1 MSRYLRYLHVVKASF
16 MSAIIYPMG
25 TFFTLIGNLVYIT
38 VVFFLWHSIYSGQ
51 DTLHGMTFNQT
62 FIYLTLAG
70 SVLILFKTY
79 TDWAISS
86 RILDGSIVTDLIK
99 PLDFQAQ
106 TFAGALG
113 FALVNGVL
121 ITLPSLVLMFVF
133 FHGSFPIGINIL
145 FFPISLGLAFVMSF
159 CLDYVVGLTSFYTQS
174 LWGISITKEVIV
186 SVLSGA
192 LIPLAFFPVGWQR
205 VLQLLPFQAIYSIPL
220 LIATSSQLQIADYF
234 QLLLVQIAW
243 TIVFLVLTRLFFNR
257 AIRVLVVNGG

>member
-1 MSRYLRYLHVVKASF
+1 VRRYLGYFHIVKASF
-16 MSAIIYPMG
+16 MASIVYPVG

-38 VVFFLWHSIYSGQ
+38 VVFFLWHSIYSGA

-79 TDWAISS
+79 TDWALSS
-86 RILDGSIVTDLIK
+86 RIIDGSIVSDLIK
-99 PLDFQAQ
+99 PLDFQVQ
-106 TFAGALG
+106 TFAQSLG
-113 FALVNGVL
+113 FALGNGVL
-121 ITLPSLVLMFVF
+121 ITLPSLLLMVVL
-133 FHGSFPIGINIL
+133 FHGSFPLGINLL
-145 FFPISLGLAFVMSF
+145 FFPVSLGLAYMLSF
-159 CLDYVVGLTSFYTQS
+159 CLDYAVGLTAFYTQS

-186 SVLSGA
+186 SLLSGA
-192 LIPLAFFPVGWQR
+192 LIPLAFFPEGLQR
-205 VLQLLPFQAIYSIPL
+205 VLQLLPFRAIYSIPL